1 MFDYQV
7 SKQPHYEDAC
17 RNFAT
22 KHNLAE
28 LAEKLGMRP
37 QVLRNKLNPEQP
49 HQLNIPELMAL
60 TDVTEDPSLVDGFL
74 AQLHCLPCV
83 PVNEL
88 ADDKLQLYALKATAE
103 VGLIAAG
110 AVSDEK
116 LTACRKHSM
125 VESVNSG
132 IRYLSLAAMTMH
144 ARLQTNPAMN
154 SVVDTVSGLSASFG
168 LV

>member
-28 LAEKLGMRP
+28 LADKLCMRP

-49 HQLNIPELMAL
+49 HQLTVPELMAI

-88 ADDKLQLYALKATAE
+88 ADDKLQEYALKATAE
-103 VGLIAAG
+103 VGQIAAG
-110 AVSDEK
+110 ATFSGK

-132 IRYLSLAAMTMH
+132 IRYLSLAALTMH
-144 ARLQTNPAMN
+144 ARLQTNPAMT
-154 SVVDTVSGLSASFG
+154 SVIDSMSGISASFG
-168 LV
+168 II

>member
-17 RNFAT
+17 RIFAS
-22 KHNLAE
+22 KHNLAD
-28 LAEKLGMRP
+28 LADKLGMRP

-49 HQLNIPELMAL
+49 HQLNVPELMAI

-88 ADDKLQLYALKATAE
+88 AVDRLQEYALKATAE
-103 VGLIAAG
+103 VGQIAAG
-110 AVSDEK
+110 ATFNGK

-125 VESVNSG
+125 IESVNSG
-132 IRYLSLAAMTMH
+132 IRYLSLAALTMH

-154 SVVDTVSGLSASFG
+154 SVIDSVSGLGASFG
-168 LV
+168 LI